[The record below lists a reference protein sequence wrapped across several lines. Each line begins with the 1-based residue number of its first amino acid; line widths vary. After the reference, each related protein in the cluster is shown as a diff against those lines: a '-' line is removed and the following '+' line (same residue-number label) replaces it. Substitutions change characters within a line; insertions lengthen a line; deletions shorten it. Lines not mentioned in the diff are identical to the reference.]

1 MKGLGR
7 GLRRLWLLAARWCGQ
22 LARAVGAGA
31 SATRSIDSTHKRDGL
46 ALGLIAVALVCAVGT
61 WLGAAGPIGALADD
75 AVRVWFGLLA
85 FVFPVALVVLAVVL
99 MRSEPDP
106 GHRPRRIAG
115 GIAVVLSVAGVLHV
129 VHVAGLADATSDSTG
144 QRMEAGGT
152 VGWLVGQPLFVGI
165 NTIPAI
171 LLLVLLG
178 LFGLLLIMGISLAD
192 VPRLIRGG
200 WREIGHRPED
210 PDDGYDGYDEWD
222 EPPADDHPI
231 DLDEQSV
238 APRLRR
244 PSRRRQAV
252 DAGEGD
258 IAAATGP
265 GFGDPP
271 AGSAARRVAEP
282 LTRPIPPV
290 PVPAS
295 APIRP
300 ASPVARPGPAGARPL
315 RRHRRRRP

>member
-1 MKGLGR
+1 MGR
-7 GLRRLWLLAARWCGQ
+7 GLRRLWLLVARWCGQ

-31 SATRSIDSTHKRDGL
+31 SATRSIDATHKRDGL

-75 AVRVWFGLLA
+75 AVRVWVGVLA
-85 FVFPVALVVLAVVL
+85 YVFPIALVVLAVVL

-115 GIAVVLSVAGVLHV
+115 GIAVVLSAAGVLHV
-129 VHVAGLADATSDSTG
+129 LHVAGLADATTDSTG
-144 QRMEAGGT
+144 QRMTAGGT

-165 NTIPAI
+165 NTIPAL

-178 LFGLLLIMGISLAD
+178 LFGVLLILGISLAD

-200 WREIGHRPED
+200 WREIGHRSAE
-210 PDDGYDGYDEWD
+210 PDDGYDDWDEPADEHPMDLD
-222 EPPADDHPI
+222 EPPA
-231 DLDEQSV
+231 

-244 PSRRRQAV
+244 PSRRRQGV
-252 DAGEGD
+252 DSGTDSDTDSDSGTGSGIPGGARSAGEAGLGPAGD
-258 IAAATGP
+258 LDDGSGEVAHPATGY
-265 GFGDPP
+265 
-271 AGSAARRVAEP
+271 AARRGAEP

-290 PVPAS
+290 P
-295 APIRP
+295 
-300 ASPVARPGPAGARPL
+300 PGP
-315 RRHRRRRP
+315 